1 MDDPVLLS
9 RLQFAITIMFHYIFP
24 PMTIGLGVVLVA
36 LEGLWLKTKNDLYH
50 KQAKFWTR
58 IFGIIFAL
66 GVASGIVMEF
76 QFGTN
81 WADYSRCVGDIF
93 GSPLAAEGIFAFFL
107 ESGFLAILLFG
118 WDKVGPKMH
127 FLSSCMVALG
137 AHFSAIWIIVANSWM
152 QTPAGYKLVEV
163 NGKIQAHITSFY
175 DVVFNPSTVDRL
187 THALAGC
194 WLAGA
199 TLVLSVSAWYIL
211 KKRFTGGSEKSF
223 KVALVIGLI
232 GVAGMGITGDSSAR
246 EVSVH
251 QPAKFAAMEGVMES
265 GAPQD
270 LHLIGW
276 MNPSTHEVTGIS
288 IPYLLTL
295 LTHHDLDTSITGM
308 NDIPQDERPP
318 ILPVFYSFHLMIL
331 IGCALAA
338 LFLAGLWGWKRG
350 WLFQKRWLL
359 WCFVFSVL
367 GPQIA
372 NQAGWAVAELGRQP
386 WIVYGILRTE
396 HAVSPTLTAAEALS
410 SLGMFFVIYAL
421 LLALFLYQITHKIH
435 KVRTRKLA
443 KTTAPGKANSRF
455 LLLKTNLYPSLK
467 IMLDNLTLADLQ
479 IIWFILV
486 GVLFSGYAILDGFDL
501 GTGALQLFIKGDE
514 NRRLT
519 LNAVGPVWD
528 GNEVWLITGGGALFA
543 AFPYVYASVFSGFYL
558 AFMLLLLTLI
568 FRAVSIEFRSKQ
580 PMKWWRRGWDTTF
593 SISSLLAAL
602 LIGVAMGNVTKGI
615 PLDDHGNFTGTFLS
629 LLNPYS
635 ILLGLTTVALFA
647 MHGGIYLLMK
657 TQGSLQEQIRKLLRP
672 CVIIF
677 TVLIILHGAATLLY
691 VPHVAAA
698 LERSPWIYGIAA
710 LAVISIASI
719 WIFIHRNRPG
729 WAFVASCSTMGCM
742 MALFGTA
749 MFPNLLYSMPNPEHS
764 LTLANGSSTRESLVV
779 MTYIAILGVPL
790 VLAYSAAIYWV
801 FRGKVQLNEHSY

>member
-194 WLAGA
+194 WLGA

-246 EVSVH
+246 EVSIH

-295 LTHHDLDTSITGM
+295 LTHHDLDMSITGM

-331 IGCALAA
+331 IGGPVSGGPVGVEKRLALPEALAA
-338 LFLAGLWGWKRG
+338 LVLRFLRT
-350 WLFQKRWLL
+350 
-359 WCFVFSVL
+359 
-367 GPQIA
+367 GPA
-372 NQAGWAVAELGRQP
+372 NSQPGGLGR
-386 WIVYGILRTE
+386 
-396 HAVSPTLTAAEALS
+396 S
-410 SLGMFFVIYAL
+410 
-421 LLALFLYQITHKIH
+421 
-435 KVRTRKLA
+435 
-443 KTTAPGKANSRF
+443 
-455 LLLKTNLYPSLK
+455 
-467 IMLDNLTLADLQ
+467 
-479 IIWFILV
+479 
-486 GVLFSGYAILDGFDL
+486 
-501 GTGALQLFIKGDE
+501 GTGA
-514 NRRLT
+514 
-519 LNAVGPVWD
+519 P
-528 GNEVWLITGGGALFA
+528 
-543 AFPYVYASVFSGFYL
+543 
-558 AFMLLLLTLI
+558 
-568 FRAVSIEFRSKQ
+568 
-580 PMKWWRRGWDTTF
+580 
-593 SISSLLAAL
+593 
-602 LIGVAMGNVTKGI
+602 AM
-615 PLDDHGNFTGTFLS
+615 D
-629 LLNPYS
+629 
-635 ILLGLTTVALFA
+635 
-647 MHGGIYLLMK
+647 
-657 TQGSLQEQIRKLLRP
+657 
-672 CVIIF
+672 CV
-677 TVLIILHGAATLLY
+677 
-691 VPHVAAA
+691 
-698 LERSPWIYGIAA
+698 R
-710 LAVISIASI
+710 
-719 WIFIHRNRPG
+719 
-729 WAFVASCSTMGCM
+729 
-742 MALFGTA
+742 
-749 MFPNLLYSMPNPEHS
+749 NPE
-764 LTLANGSSTRESLVV
+764 NGTRRIPHPHRGGSPFLPGYVL
-779 MTYIAILGVPL
+779 YHLCPAAGPL
-790 VLAYSAAIYWV
+790 PLS
-801 FRGKVQLNEHSY
+801 NHP